1 MYLYCNKDNHDLRE
15 INDSYIPNSVKGILN
30 VCFALYERK
39 AIKYNHEKIDSS
51 DFNIDHG
58 TVFDL
63 IDIINNI
70 EIVNIN
76 TAKQLIKS

>member
-1 MYLYCNKDNHDLRE
+1 ME
-15 INDSYIPNSVKGILN
+15 
-30 VCFALYERK
+30 
-39 AIKYNHEKIDSS
+39 
-51 DFNIDHG
+51 DFNIDNG

-70 EIVNIN
+70 EIVNIS